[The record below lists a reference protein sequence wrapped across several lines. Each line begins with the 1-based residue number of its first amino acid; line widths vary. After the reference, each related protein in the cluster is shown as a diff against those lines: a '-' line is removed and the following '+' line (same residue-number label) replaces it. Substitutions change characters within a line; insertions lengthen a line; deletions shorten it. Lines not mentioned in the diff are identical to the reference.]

1 MSDAQPQART
11 PAPAAEQAPAPA
23 PDSSPIGSGWITSTD
38 IALTALVLGS
48 GITDVT
54 AFLTLDNVFTSA
66 MTGNTALLGIALSG
80 GHWTAAAH
88 AFSALVGFTF
98 GAVIGALMYREYH
111 PRRPGRLAH
120 IAPLLFI
127 ELVCLGLFAALLTF
141 VARPHESLVV
151 YALILLSAI
160 GMGLQGV
167 AARQI
172 NSPGINTIVFTS
184 TLISIVISL
193 TSALLVRE
201 DAAQTLGANT
211 KRQIAMFSAYGLGA
225 LAAGLLARSFLPII
239 AWIPMVAV
247 LTALGCCAIA
257 ARTERHATSA

>member
-1 MSDAQPQART
+1 MSEAEPQVYT
-11 PAPAAEQAPAPA
+11 PPPTAEQASAPA
-23 PDSSPIGSGWITSTD
+23 PGSRAIRPGRITNTD
-38 IALTALVLGS
+38 VALTALVLGS
-48 GITDVT
+48 GVTDVT

-80 GHWTAAAH
+80 GNWTAAVH

-98 GAVIGALMYREYH
+98 GAVIGALLYSDYH
-111 PRRPGRLAH
+111 RQSGRLAH
-120 IAPLLFI
+120 VAPLLLI
-127 ELVCLGLFAALLTF
+127 ELICLGLFAALLTF
-141 VARPHESLVV
+141 LTPPHESVVV
-151 YALILLSAI
+151 YLLILLSAI

-184 TLISIVISL
+184 TLISIVISM
-193 TSALLVRE
+193 TSAVLVRE
-201 DAAQTLGANT
+201 DAAQTLGSNT

-225 LAAGLLARSFLPII
+225 LAAGILARSFLPII
-239 AWIPMVAV
+239 AWIPMLAV

-257 ARTERHATSA
+257 ARADGHALSG